1 MLRSNLRWW
10 LWTCLTFAILVV
22 AGTFGFYGA
31 LLKNDITYLGFAVIG
46 LYIVATGWLT
56 FKLYVGQRSFDFIWY
71 IAETMERVGLLGTFI
86 GLAVAFQAL
95 GEMAAGGAIGA
106 DWKRS
111 LIEGIMTKFYASIV
125 GLVGAM
131 MLKTQIKI
139 LDAAH
144 AD

>member
-1 MLRSNLRWW
+1 MFRSNLRWW
-10 LWTCLTFAILVV
+10 LWTCLTLAILGV

-31 LLKNDITYLGFAVIG
+31 LLRSDITFLGFAVIA
-46 LYIVATGWLT
+46 LYGISTLWILV
-56 FKLYVGQRSFDFIWY
+56 KLRAGDRNYDFIWY
-71 IAETMERVGLLGTFI
+71 IAETMERAGLLGTFI

-95 GEMAAGGAIGA
+95 GDMASTGAIGS
-106 DWKRS
+106 DWKRH
-111 LIEGIMTKFYASIV
+111 LIEGIMTKFFASIV

-139 LDAAH
+139 LDAGH

>member
-1 MLRSNLRWW
+1 MRATLRWW
-10 LWTCLTFAILVV
+10 LWTSCTGVALFV
-22 AGTFGFYGA
+22 AGIFGFYGA
-31 LLKNDITYLGFAVIG
+31 LLKNDITYLGFAVLA
-46 LYIVATGWLT
+46 LYALSTGWLAL
-56 FKLYVGQRSFDFIWY
+56 KVRAGNVSYDFIWY

-95 GEMAAGGAIGA
+95 GDMAAGGVIGA
-106 DWKRS
+106 DWKRT

-139 LDAAH
+139 LDAGHEA
-144 AD
+144 